1 MHSTAQS
8 PSAQAATIP
17 TPDRTS
23 LDPSRTLILFYSDVC
38 PHCHNQMRWMAE
50 IEDDFPEIEFL
61 RYEVEVTNNHAN
73 QAYFSAMMYA
83 YDSNTTGWPRT
94 VIGDRVF
101 IGFADDDGEAV
112 YNDEYQ
118 AWIGYRNQ
126 LYRALAELYEGIE
139 R

>member
-1 MHSTAQS
+1 
-8 PSAQAATIP
+8 
-17 TPDRTS
+17 
-23 LDPSRTLILFYSDVC
+23 
-38 PHCHNQMRWMAE
+38 
-50 IEDDFPEIEFL
+50 
-61 RYEVEVTNNHAN
+61 
-73 QAYFSAMMYA
+73 MMDA

-112 YNDEYQ
+112 YNDQYQ